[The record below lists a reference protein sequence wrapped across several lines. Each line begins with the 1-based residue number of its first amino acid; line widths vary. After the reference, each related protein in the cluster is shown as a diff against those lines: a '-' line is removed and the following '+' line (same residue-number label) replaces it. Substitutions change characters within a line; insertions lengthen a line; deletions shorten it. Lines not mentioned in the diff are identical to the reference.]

1 MGESDKKPSPPGGG
15 YYKKKWNNNKKKP
28 TGAKPAVRPD
38 KFQGGRKE
46 ELDGNHFDC
55 TRYGQSDRFVKTV
68 QKIADYIGQEYKCG
82 GTSCTKVMRGHHS
95 FANKTSGTENN
106 IDRWRS
112 HHYSTRRA
120 RHQ

>member
-28 TGAKPAVRPD
+28 LGAKPAVRPD
-38 KFQGGRKE
+38 KFQGGKE

-55 TRYGQSDRFVKTV
+55 TGYGQSDRFMKTV

-82 GTSCTKVMRGHHS
+82 GVTRTEVMTQAPVVIPLPARPVS
-95 FANKTSGTENN
+95 TTTTAADGTVTTTPP
-106 IDRWRS
+106 DV
-112 HHYSTRRA
+112 
-120 RHQ
+120 